1 MTEQSPARMSN
12 RDFARVFKTIG
23 DLMEIKGENIYKIL
37 AYRRAA
43 DSLTNLGQDVN
54 ELWRAGQLEEIPGV
68 GKAIAEKIDE
78 MLKTG
83 RLGFLERL
91 TAEVPASLA
100 ELLNVPDLGPK
111 KVALFWKQAGVT
123 TLAELESAAREGR
136 LRGLPGVG
144 EKSEAKILAGIQAL
158 GRRSTRIPLGRA
170 WPFAQN
176 LLAWLRTQPGVE
188 AAELGGSLRRMRST
202 IGDLDLV
209 AATND
214 PLQVMEAFVHHPQVL
229 NVLAQ
234 GDTKSSVEFQ
244 DGVRAQLWLHKPEQ
258 FGTSWQYATGSK
270 EHSVRLRERAQQM
283 GLSLSDRSII
293 QPDGSEKFY
302 ATEEE
307 VYAALGMVWVPP
319 ELREDRGE
327 VQAALNGKL
336 PHLIERSD
344 IRAELHS
351 HSTWSDGQMTVLQM
365 AEAARERGLKVLA
378 ITDHSP
384 SLGVTGGLSVDELA
398 AQRAEIDEAQRALGD
413 SILLLQGNEVE
424 IRTDGS
430 LDYPDEALARLDFVI
445 ASLHTGLRQ
454 PREQVTRRLIRAI
467 QNPHV
472 DLIGHPTGRLIPERE
487 GADLDM
493 EAVLAAAKESGVALE
508 INAHPSRLDL
518 EDIYARRAA
527 GMGIPLAINTDAH
540 HPADLDLLP
549 YGIATARRGWIEPE
563 QVINTW
569 SDERLVDW
577 LKKRG

>member
-1 MTEQSPARMSN
+1 MSN